1 MNESRT
7 SWRHNGVI
15 APLEK
20 MVEKSI
26 AQVEK
31 LITDTNSLVR
41 NVSENN
47 ARLRKLETSHAC
59 SDNSEAWGEASNVT
73 VETTRKVNNL
83 DAKTADI
90 ELLMA
95 ESNRTL
101 EELKSQVALLTRRL
115 ETSQETVLRLE
126 RRVESQVRIGKHMF
140 VRLNDVN

>member
-7 SWRHNGVI
+7 SRRHNGVI

-31 LITDTNSLVR
+31 LITDTNSLDR
-41 NVSENN
+41 NVSEHNT
-47 ARLRKLETSHAC
+47 RLRKLETSHA
-59 SDNSEAWGEASNVT
+59 SSNNSEAWGGASNVT
-73 VETTRKVNNL
+73 TGITLKFNDL
-83 DAKTADI
+83 DAKNADI
-90 ELLMA
+90 KLLMA

-101 EELKSQVALLTRRL
+101 EELKSQVAFLTRRL

-126 RRVESQVRIGKHMF
+126 RRVESQVRIG
-140 VRLNDVN
+140 

>member
-7 SWRHNGVI
+7 SGRHNGVI
-15 APLEK
+15 APLQK

-31 LITDTNSLVR
+31 LITDTHSLSQK
-41 NVSENN
+41 VSEHNT
-47 ARLRKLETSHAC
+47 RLRELETNHA
-59 SDNSEAWGEASNVT
+59 SNTKSGAWGGASNVT
-73 VETTRKVNNL
+73 GLVDTTRRVNNL

-101 EELKSQVALLTRRL
+101 EELKSQVAFLTRRL

-126 RRVESQVRIGKHMF
+126 RRVESQVRIWLVMY
-140 VRLNDVN
+140 LSN